1 MEIHASAEIRA
12 RMLRQATTASVVVAI
27 ALALVKFVAVWLSGS
42 VALLASALDSA
53 LDASASLVNAAAVR
67 YALKPADAEHRFGH
81 GKSEALAGLAQ
92 ACLITG
98 SGTFVI
104 LRASERLAH
113 PQPIAATGVSFVIL
127 VIALFATLGLV
138 LYQRRAIRLT
148 GSHAIKAD
156 ALHYASDLASNLA
169 ALLAVVAAHLGFLQ
183 ADAWFA
189 IAIALATFYGA
200 LAIGWEVF
208 QILMDRELPIE
219 TQERIRVIVLS
230 HDEVK
235 GLHALRTRR
244 SGSTMLIQF
253 HLELDP
259 ELSVLKSN
267 RIVHEVSRA
276 LEQAL
281 PGADVLIHQDPAGE
295 APAERL

>member
-1 MEIHASAEIRA
+1 METHASAEVRA
-12 RMLRQATTASVVVAI
+12 RLLRQATNASVAVAI
-27 ALALVKFVAVWLSGS
+27 ALALVKFAAVWVSGS

-92 ACLITG
+92 ASLITG

-104 LRASERLAH
+104 LRASQRLAH
-113 PQPIAATGVSFVIL
+113 PQPIAASGLSLVIL
-127 VIALFATLGLV
+127 LIALFATLGLV
-138 LYQRRAIRLT
+138 LFQRRAIRLT
-148 GSHAIKAD
+148 GSQAIKAD

-169 ALLAVVAAHLGFLQ
+169 ALLGVLGARLGFLR

-208 QILMDRELPIE
+208 QILMDRELPTD
-219 TQERIRVIVLS
+219 TQERIRGIVLA
-230 HDEVK
+230 HAEVR

-244 SGSTMLIQF
+244 SGPTVLIQF

-259 ELSVLKSN
+259 ELSVLESN

-281 PGADVLIHQDPAGE
+281 PGADVLIHQDPAG
-295 APAERL
+295 APAEPF